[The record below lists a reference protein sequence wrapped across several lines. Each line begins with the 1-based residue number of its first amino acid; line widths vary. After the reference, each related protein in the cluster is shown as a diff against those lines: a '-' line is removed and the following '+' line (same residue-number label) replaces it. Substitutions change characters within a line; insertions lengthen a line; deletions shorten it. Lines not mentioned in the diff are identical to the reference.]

1 MRTPHTIILTL
12 ATLLS
17 AGLTNAAD
25 RVALVIGN
33 NAYENVA
40 TLDNPLNDARAVAGQ
55 LQAGGYEV
63 IKVEDGGVNEMSF
76 ALKKFARA
84 AAGADVAV
92 FFYAGHG
99 FEVNQ
104 KNYLAPVDANL
115 EIDPNLSGED
125 QELALDFALDRE
137 TIPLEDIM
145 RELRDSV
152 SGLKLVVLDCCRNN
166 PFAKS
171 RSWARTRSG
180 DSGGLAKVSEKELP
194 EGTMMVFSGEPGKA
208 VPDGAG
214 NHSPFTSALLAELDA
229 KKNAGMMLL
238 FTGVSQRIESDQ
250 KPWLKFDG
258 TGASVAAFVD
268 EPLIPG
274 DATPGS
280 VVDTTPAKPDTTPA
294 PEPGGNSNMQ
304 AELEKL
310 RAEMAQK
317 EKDAEMAAEIA
328 KLKQQLADMQ
338 TSNTPTTPP
347 PAPQNSS
354 RNFNQSQWVIA
365 CEAEDSRNSAQAAA
379 SRWSARGF
387 PSGVLWIPDY
397 SSLSGAK
404 LWLVYVGP
412 WDYND
417 RGSVQSTLNQVVSY
431 YRDAYGI
438 KIDQSG
444 KRETIAP

>member
-1 MRTPHTIILTL
+1 MRI
-12 ATLLS
+12 LLS
-17 AGLTNAAD
+17 LLLFSATVCFGAD

-40 TLDNPLNDARAVAGQ
+40 TLDNPLNDARALATQ

-84 AAGADVAV
+84 ASGADVAF

-115 EIDPNLSGED
+115 EIDPGLSGED
-125 QELALDFALDRE
+125 VELALDFALERE
-137 TIPLEDIM
+137 TIPLDAVM
-145 RELRDSV
+145 RELRESV
-152 SGLKLVVLDCCRNN
+152 GGLKLVVLDCCRNN

-171 RSWARTRSG
+171 RSWAKSRSG
-180 DSGGLAKVSEKELP
+180 SKGGLAKVSEKELP
-194 EGTMMVFSGEPGKA
+194 EGTMMVFSGEPGKE
-208 VPDGAG
+208 VPDGSG
-214 NHSPFTSALLAELDA
+214 DHSPFTEALLAELETQR
-229 KKNAGMMLL
+229 NAGMMLL

-274 DATPGS
+274 NA
-280 VVDTTPAKPDTTPA
+280 
-294 PEPGGNSNMQ
+294 EPGTVVTTEPAMPDVPAGSDMK
-304 AELEKL
+304 AELERL
-310 RAEMAQK
+310 RVEMEQK

-328 KLKQQLADMQ
+328 ALKQKLAEMEASK
-338 TSNTPTTPP
+338 TMPSTP
-347 PAPQNSS
+347 PAPQSAN
-354 RNFNQSQWVIA
+354 RDFNRAQWVIA
-365 CEAEDSRNSAQAAA
+365 CEAEGSRNDAQAAA
-379 SRWSARGF
+379 DRWASRGF
-387 PSGVLWIPDY
+387 SSGILWIPDY

-404 LWLVYVGP
+404 LWLTYVGP
-412 WDYND
+412 WDYSD
-417 RGSVQSTLNQVVSY
+417 QSSVRSTLSRVSQY